1 MYQLLRRKSL
11 KATEYNVYKIA
22 KAYSMSITEDNGIKD
37 LKNKDIP
44 KFLKDTVDF
53 TKMSLKEIRFLL
65 NDIWLPQGIMLNF
78 KYLFFLQRY

>member
-22 KAYSMSITEDNGIKD
+22 KAYLMSITEDNGIQG
-37 LKNKDIP
+37 LKNKNIP
-44 KFLKDTVDF
+44 KFLKNTVDF

-65 NDIWLPQGIMLNF
+65 NDIWLPQGMKLIS
-78 KYLFFLQRY
+78 

>member
-1 MYQLLRRKSL
+1 MDINTMYQLLRRKSL

-22 KAYSMSITEDNGIKD
+22 KAYLMSITEDNGIQG
-37 LKNKDIP
+37 LKNKNIP
-44 KFLKDTVDF
+44 KFLKNTVDF

-78 KYLFFLQRY
+78 K